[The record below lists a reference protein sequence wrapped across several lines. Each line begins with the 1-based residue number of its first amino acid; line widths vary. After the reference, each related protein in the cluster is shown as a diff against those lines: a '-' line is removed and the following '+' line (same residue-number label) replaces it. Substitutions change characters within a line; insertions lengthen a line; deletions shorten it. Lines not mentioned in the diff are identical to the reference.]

1 MKTIRIVLSSI
12 LILWCA
18 DVLAHGTPA
27 AHFCPGSTADPC
39 EGRGCDTSDEYIGG
53 HGHIDDYDD
62 DNSNGQWDI
71 GEENQW
77 GYWTKGG
84 YEATGNSSNNCSSY
98 ATPPPPPRS
107 SSTPPPTAQLLD
119 LNFVSV
125 LKAEDSLKE
134 VKTPEV
140 SEPLP
145 APKVQTEYQLYIG
158 WNFISIPV
166 QTPGAAETVADLF
179 AEYEEVWV
187 SAGASIHVLV
197 EGCWLEYSGEVGQV
211 AGEVPLTAYLGMAI
225 FLRNHPVYIGIRGVP
240 LPTQD
245 SIELQ
250 VGVNAVAFPQLPPSI
265 ERPSDLLA
273 LGVCAVIVQD
283 ADRQFQ
289 LIGRVGDRGDDL
301 IRPSQPLFVVAT
313 SPITLQIQETIAGA
327 PAAQRTKSLALTW
340 GSLKTVRR

>member
-1 MKTIRIVLSSI
+1 MKTIRMVLSSI

-84 YEATGNSSNNCSSY
+84 YEATGNSSNNCSNY
-98 ATPPPPPRS
+98 ATPPPPPPRS

-125 LKAEDSLKE
+125 LEAEDSLKE

-158 WNFISIPV
+158 WNLFLFLSRHQVLRRLLRICLLSTRRFGSLRV
-166 QTPGAAETVADLF
+166 LLSMFWWKVVGWNTVARWDKL
-179 AEYEEVWV
+179 
-187 SAGASIHVLV
+187 LV
-197 EGCWLEYSGEVGQV
+197 RCL
-211 AGEVPLTAYLGMAI
+211 
-225 FLRNHPVYIGIRGVP
+225 
-240 LPTQD
+240 
-245 SIELQ
+245 
-250 VGVNAVAFPQLPPSI
+250 
-265 ERPSDLLA
+265 
-273 LGVCAVIVQD
+273 
-283 ADRQFQ
+283 
-289 LIGRVGDRGDDL
+289 
-301 IRPSQPLFVVAT
+301 
-313 SPITLQIQETIAGA
+313 
-327 PAAQRTKSLALTW
+327 
-340 GSLKTVRR
+340 